1 MSTTVNIHENTGTK
15 KVLTAVDDGRGTM
28 AMWQVIA
35 TEAALFVA
43 LFSSYFFMGNNKSR
57 WAVNQ
62 PPKLHY
68 PLIMLAIM
76 IISCVVLFWGERLV
90 KRQNFV
96 AARIALGGTFLLGL
110 AFLAVQS
117 FAYLE
122 SWKSITPYSDS
133 YGSIYYAISFFHD
146 AHVIVGIL
154 ILAYVL
160 CLPHYG
166 PVTRPPYRPY
176 HVAALYWYFC
186 TVVLFFVVLILTII
200 PNGKLYG

>member
-1 MSTTVNIHENTGTK
+1 MSTTVNIYENAGTK

-43 LFSSYFFMGNNKSR
+43 LFSSYFFLGNNKSR

-62 PPKLHY
+62 PPRLHY

-90 KRQNFV
+90 KRQSLV
-96 AARIALGGTFLLGL
+96 AARIALGATFLLGL
-110 AFLAVQS
+110 AFLVVQF
-117 FAYLE
+117 FAYRE

-146 AHVIVGIL
+146 AHVIVGML

-166 PVTRPPYRPY
+166 PVTRTPYRPY